1 LVAISAGVDRV
12 ETWAAICI
20 GVIAGIFYAL
30 GCRWLV
36 YLEVDD
42 PVEGVPVHLING
54 AWGLVA
60 AGFFDN

>member
-1 LVAISAGVDRV
+1 M